1 MLPSTAQLLHQLV
14 GPVVGCR
21 RPSSPAWPSGC
32 VEAANLDGVTK
43 DADLQ
48 DESRSWF

>member
-14 GPVVGCR
+14 GPVVDLR

-32 VEAANLDGVTK
+32 VEVANLDGVTK

-48 DESRSWF
+48 DESRLWF